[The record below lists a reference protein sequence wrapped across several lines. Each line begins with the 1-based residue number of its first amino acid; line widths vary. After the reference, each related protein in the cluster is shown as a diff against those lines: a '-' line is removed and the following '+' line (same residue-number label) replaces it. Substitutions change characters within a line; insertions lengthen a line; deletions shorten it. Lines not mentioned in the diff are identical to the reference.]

1 MTTEKHADGHILVSM
16 ENNILKVTFNRPD
29 KKNALTHA
37 MYEALI
43 EALERT
49 DKEPAVRALCFCGA
63 GDCFTSGNDLKD
75 FLGNPPSGEQSP
87 VIRFLHALVDMKKPL
102 VAAVQGP
109 AIGIGTTM
117 LLHCDM
123 VFASPNASFQ
133 MPFTKLALCPEAGSS
148 LLLPQV
154 IGMTRALSMLLS
166 SQTID
171 ANTAAQWGL
180 VTELIPGILFEN
192 TVTERLAALAA
203 LPPEAVRVA
212 KALVRDPMREAAH
225 EAVNREAGEFIKR
238 LMSAEAAEAMQ
249 AFLERRAPD
258 YSKFE

>member
-1 MTTEKHADGHILVSM
+1 MSTESVATEHVLVSCKNGIM
-16 ENNILKVTFNRPD
+16 TVLFNRRE

-37 MYEALI
+37 MYEVLIDALKQA
-43 EALERT
+43 EAEA
-49 DKEPAVRALCFCGA
+49 AVRAVCFRGA
-63 GDCFTSGNDLKD
+63 GTCFTSGNDLKD
-75 FLGNPPSGEQSP
+75 FLGNPPSGGQSP
-87 VIRFLHALVDMKKPL
+87 VLCFLHALIDMKKPV

-109 AIGIGTTM
+109 AIGIGSTM

-123 VFASPNASFQ
+123 VLATPDATFQ

-148 LLLPQV
+148 FLLPRV
-154 IGMTRALSMLLS
+154 VGMTRALSLLLT

-180 VTELIPGILFEN
+180 ITELIPSILFDN
-192 TVTERLAALAA
+192 TVQERLAALAA

-212 KALVRDPMREAAH
+212 KALVRDPLRAATH
-225 EAVNREAGEFIKR
+225 EAVDREAGEFMKR
-238 LMSAEAAEAMQ
+238 LMSAEAGEAMQ

-258 YSKFE
+258 FSKFE

>member
-1 MTTEKHADGHILVSM
+1 MTTEKHADGTILISL
-16 ENNILKVTFNRPD
+16 ENNILRLTFNRPE

-37 MYEALI
+37 MYDAMI

-49 DKEPAVRALCFCGA
+49 EKDAAVRALCFCGTE
-63 GDCFTSGNDLKD
+63 GCFTSGNDLKD
-75 FLGNPPSGEQSP
+75 FLGNPPSGGESP
-87 VIRFLHALVDMKKPL
+87 VMRFLHALIDMKKPL

-109 AIGIGTTM
+109 AIGIGATM

-123 VFASPNASFQ
+123 VFASPDASFQ

-148 LLLPQV
+148 YLLRQV
-154 IGMTRALSMLLS
+154 VGTTRALSMLLS

-171 ANTAAQWGL
+171 ANTATQWGL
-180 VTELIPGILFEN
+180 VSEIIPGMLFEN
-192 TVTERLAALAA
+192 TVADRLASLAA

-212 KALVRDPMREAAH
+212 KALVREPMQAAAH
-225 EAVNREAGEFIKR
+225 DAVNREAGEFIKR
-238 LMSAEAAEAMQ
+238 LMSEEAGEAMQ

-258 YSKFE
+258 FSRFE

>member
-1 MTTEKHADGHILVSM
+1 MTLEKHADGHILVSL
-16 ENNILKVTFNRPD
+16 ENNILTVTFNRPE
-29 KKNALTHA
+29 KKNALTHT
-37 MYEALI
+37 MYNAII
-43 EALERT
+43 EALERAET
-49 DKEPAVRALCFCGA
+49 EPAVRALCFRGTE
-63 GDCFTSGNDLKD
+63 GCFTSGNDLKD
-75 FLGNPPSGEQSP
+75 FLGNPPSDGQSP
-87 VIRFLHALVDMKKPL
+87 VMRLLHAFIDMKKPL

-117 LLHCDM
+117 LLHCDLVM
-123 VFASPNASFQ
+123 ASPDATFQ

-154 IGMTRALSMLLS
+154 VGMTRALSLLLT

-180 VTELIPGILFEN
+180 VTELIPSVLFDN
-192 TVTERLAALAA
+192 TVEERLAALAA

-212 KALVRDPMREAAH
+212 KALVRDPMRKAAH
-225 EAVNREAGEFIKR
+225 DAVDREAGEFIKR
-238 LMSAEAAEAMQ
+238 LMSAEAGEAMQ

-258 YSKFE
+258 FSKFE